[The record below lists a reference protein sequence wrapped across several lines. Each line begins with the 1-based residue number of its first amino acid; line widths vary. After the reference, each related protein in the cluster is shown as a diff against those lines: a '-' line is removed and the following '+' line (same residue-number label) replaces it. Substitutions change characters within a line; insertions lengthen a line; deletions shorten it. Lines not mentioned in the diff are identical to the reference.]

1 MAIKLVTFDVYMA
14 LIDIQGSLAPVVA
27 AALDMDAE
35 EADGFVR
42 LWRAKQMERAAAS
55 NSLNRGRTTFR
66 DCTRIGLDYVLAR
79 RGIGFDDRRRRDLV
93 LAWDALE
100 PWPEACEVVRE
111 VKRRGVAT
119 AILSNG
125 DRDMLAALAKPFGA
139 DMDHVLTA
147 ETAGVYKPHPAVYD
161 LPKTELGI
169 AKSEVLHVAGSP
181 NDAMGAIACGMRC
194 YWSNR
199 GADIVLDPAYAPT
212 REGANLQGVLELL

>member
-79 RGIGFDDRRRRDLV
+79 RGIGFDDRRRRADRGGHRL
-93 LAWDALE
+93 
-100 PWPEACEVVRE
+100 C
-111 VKRRGVAT
+111 RRGQP
-119 AILSNG
+119 G
-125 DRDMLAALAKPFGA
+125 DQPGRSGL
-139 DMDHVLTA
+139 
-147 ETAGVYKPHPAVYD
+147 
-161 LPKTELGI
+161 
-169 AKSEVLHVAGSP
+169 
-181 NDAMGAIACGMRC
+181 
-194 YWSNR
+194 
-199 GADIVLDPAYAPT
+199 
-212 REGANLQGVLELL
+212 